1 MIAEKKIVKQK
12 QALVWACDGYQ
23 EAQALKGALVS
34 NCEFIGQGI
43 WKGHLNT
50 VTDDGKIIDM
60 PNFEFHEGQAYF
72 YQPSTSS
79 TIQDLLSDSVVSI
92 QERFVS
98 EFIGVGEA
106 VVVASR
112 FMNGEKIDGVLYGE
126 ICSIKSAG
134 ETTQY
139 SIAVRQERNK
149 VFFIH
154 AYRNQIRKP
163 TNTELADHTFRHY
176 QNWLSKS
183 HLEIR
188 EENTLFKFFKKLTTF
203 WRK

>member
-43 WKGHLNT
+43 WKGHLNA

-72 YQPSTSS
+72 CQPSTSS
-79 TIQDLLSDSVVSI
+79 TIHDLLSDSVVSI
-92 QERFVS
+92 QERFLS

-106 VVVASR
+106 VVVSSR

-126 ICSIKSAG
+126 ICSIKPAG

-139 SIAVRQERNK
+139 SIAVRQEKNK

-163 TNTELADHTFRHY
+163 TSAELADHTFCHY

-183 HLEIR
+183 YLEIR
-188 EENTLFKFFKKLTTF
+188 EENTLFKLLKKLTAF